1 MGNAE
6 VSSGASCEQTGASCE
21 QTGTP
26 CDTQGL
32 QSEPVTAVSFSIN
45 GQSVLLENPSPY
57 LSLNEWI
64 RAQQGLSGTKK
75 MCGEGGCGCCVVTV
89 RKADP
94 STGKESTISINSVR
108 RNTSLHSRGFLT
120 FGTCISPLPSVC
132 SLPTPEAT
140 LKKGGGVGGGGL
152 KGRCCRRRG

>member
-6 VSSGASCEQTGASCE
+6 VSNSPGATCEQ
-21 QTGTP
+21 QTRVGRRETA
-26 CDTQGL
+26 QGL
-32 QSEPVTAVSFSIN
+32 QSEPITTVYFTIN

-89 RKADP
+89 RKADA
-94 STGKESTISINSVR
+94 STGKEATISINSV
-108 RNTSLHSRGFLT
+108 
-120 FGTCISPLPSVC
+120 
-132 SLPTPEAT
+132 
-140 LKKGGGVGGGGL
+140 
-152 KGRCCRRRG
+152 